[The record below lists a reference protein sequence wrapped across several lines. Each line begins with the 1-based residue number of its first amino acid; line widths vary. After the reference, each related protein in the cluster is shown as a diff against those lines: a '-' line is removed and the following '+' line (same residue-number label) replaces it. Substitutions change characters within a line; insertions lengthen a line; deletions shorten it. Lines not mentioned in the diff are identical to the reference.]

1 MIELGWHWIVDAFDC
16 DATKLADRGVLER
29 QLSEV
34 PDALGLKRVGEPQI
48 HVEGGDE
55 PLLVGL
61 VLLAE
66 SHFSIHARPRQRV
79 LHADLF
85 SCVRFDVERCLM
97 SLQAAYG
104 FSQQR
109 AHFFERNLP
118 AHALGRSAPDRG
130 PV

>member
-16 DATKLADRGVLER
+16 DGAALADRGALLR
-29 QLSEV
+29 LLTDV
-34 PDALGLKRVGEPQI
+34 PQVLGLRVVGEPQVHI
-48 HVEGGDE
+48 ESAPE

-66 SHFSIHARPRQRV
+66 SHFSVHARPAQRV

-85 SCVRFDVERCLM
+85 SCVRFDVERCLLE
-97 SLQAAYG
+97 LQQAYG
-104 FSQQR
+104 FREHR

-118 AHALGRSAPDRG
+118 APAGEPT
-130 PV
+130 